1 MSGLPEPKRDTTR
14 SSKMQWFVLDCA
26 FTSEE
31 DAKSAIKL
39 ALTHEKNVRDDL
51 WYDTKQEMELL

>member
-1 MSGLPEPKRDTTR
+1 
-14 SSKMQWFVLDCA
+14 MQWFVLDCA